1 MTSRRWLILSALFAA
16 HALFAALAIL
26 GYVGWRLRDSHS
38 PSAGVAIVVDVPPLS
53 ALAEA
58 GRVAYDR
65 RCIQCHGLH
74 GAGTAA
80 GPPLVHPVYRIA
92 LHADFAFALA
102 IRRGVSAHHW
112 RFGDMPPQ
120 ADATQHEVEAITR
133 YIRELQR
140 RNNID

>member
-1 MTSRRWLILSALFAA
+1 MTSRRWLILLALFAA
-16 HALFAALAIL
+16 HLAII
-26 GYVGWRLRDSHS
+26 GYVGWGLRDSLS
-38 PSAGVAIVVDVPPLS
+38 PGIAIVVDVPPLS
-53 ALAEA
+53 AVAEA
-58 GRVAYDR
+58 GRATYDR

-80 GPPLVHPVYRIA
+80 GPPLVHLVYRPA
-92 LHADFAFALA
+92 HHADFAFALA
-102 IRRGVSAHHW
+102 VRLGVRAHHW

-120 ADATQHEVEAITR
+120 PDATKDEVEAITR